1 MGWFQNVE
9 QYGQTVDGPF
19 DNVTEDE
26 IYVTA
31 ERDKNLNYYFEPWNN
46 IHSDPADTTIQ
57 LYVAHLK
64 THGAEGCVM
73 EGGVSS

>member
-9 QYGQTVDGPF
+9 QYGQPVDGPF
-19 DNVTEDE
+19 DGVTVAQ
-26 IYVTA
+26 IYETA
-31 ERDKNLNYYFEPWNN
+31 EQDKNLNKYFMPWNSE
-46 IHSDPADTTIQ
+46 HSGPTDTTIQ

-64 THGAEGCVM
+64 EHGAADCVM